1 MRPSRL
7 RLILL
12 LSTLGCLLQPMASAA
27 DEAVSDAINQ
37 RMEELL
43 FSGDLEIDGAAI
55 AARELLPQI
64 YASRNFLPLW
74 HRDTRIQE
82 LLAVL
87 DTAPDHGLELEDYYV
102 DPLRTMVAQPHSKR
116 SALDIADLDILL
128 TESLIRFVYHQ
139 RFGKVNPGSLDAN
152 INFKREFLPGRE
164 PVSSIQSVVESP
176 RPLQEQLHEAIPRG
190 PVYVALQKHLAQYRA
205 MAAAGGWPTM
215 PAGPTLRPGD
225 RNARV
230 VALRQRLAVT
240 GDLPASADLTSDLFD
255 ASLQDAVET
264 FQKRHALASDGMVGQ
279 QSLMALNVPVQDRID
294 QIRLSLE
301 RLRWVQSELS
311 EAFVVVNIAGFQVFL
326 IRQQQLVWIA
336 RAMVGTP
343 YRQTPVFRGNIR
355 YLELNPTWTIPP
367 GILSKDTL
375 PAIKRDPNYLK
386 RKRISVLDPD
396 GRRVDPSTVNWQAY
410 TTRLPYTL
418 RQEPGPDNALGRIK
432 FIFPNPHFVF
442 LHDTPGRELFD
453 RAERTFSSG
462 CIRIEN
468 PLEFAELLLD
478 DAQRWSLSAL
488 RQAVDSGKTQRLN
501 LREPMPVLIVYLTAT
516 IEPEWGIRFLKDV
529 YKRDPKLLQA
539 LNGDIRI
546 ELPKT

>member
-1 MRPSRL
+1 
-7 RLILL
+7 
-12 LSTLGCLLQPMASAA
+12 MASAA
-27 DEAVSDAINQ
+27 DEAVSEAINQ

-74 HRDTRIQE
+74 NSDTRIQE
-82 LLAVL
+82 FLAVL

-116 SALDIADLDILL
+116 RALDIADLDILL
-128 TESLIRFVYHQ
+128 TESLIRFGYHQ

-164 PVSSIQSVVESP
+164 PVSSIQSVVETP

-205 MAAAGGWPTM
+205 MAAAGGWPTV

-225 RNARV
+225 RDARV

-355 YLELNPTWTIPP
+355 YLELNPTWTIPLDGSYSIGLSAP
-367 GILSKDTL
+367 SVQGVFELRILLNS
-375 PAIKRDPNYLK
+375 
-386 RKRISVLDPD
+386 
-396 GRRVDPSTVNWQAY
+396 Q
-410 TTRLPYTL
+410 
-418 RQEPGPDNALGRIK
+418 
-432 FIFPNPHFVF
+432 
-442 LHDTPGRELFD
+442 
-453 RAERTFSSG
+453 SG
-462 CIRIEN
+462 CWMMRSVGLCRRCGRQSTAVR
-468 PLEFAELLLD
+468 P
-478 DAQRWSLSAL
+478 SASICES
-488 RQAVDSGKTQRLN
+488 RCQC
-501 LREPMPVLIVYLTAT
+501 
-516 IEPEWGIRFLKDV
+516 
-529 YKRDPKLLQA
+529 
-539 LNGDIRI
+539 
-546 ELPKT
+546 

>member
-1 MRPSRL
+1 
-7 RLILL
+7 
-12 LSTLGCLLQPMASAA
+12 
-27 DEAVSDAINQ
+27 
-37 RMEELL
+37 
-43 FSGDLEIDGAAI
+43 
-55 AARELLPQI
+55 
-64 YASRNFLPLW
+64 
-74 HRDTRIQE
+74 
-82 LLAVL
+82 
-87 DTAPDHGLELEDYYV
+87 
-102 DPLRTMVAQPHSKR
+102 
-116 SALDIADLDILL
+116 
-128 TESLIRFVYHQ
+128 
-139 RFGKVNPGSLDAN
+139 
-152 INFKREFLPGRE
+152 
-164 PVSSIQSVVESP
+164 
-176 RPLQEQLHEAIPRG
+176 
-190 PVYVALQKHLAQYRA
+190 
-205 MAAAGGWPTM
+205 
-215 PAGPTLRPGD
+215 
-225 RNARV
+225 
-230 VALRQRLAVT
+230 
-240 GDLPASADLTSDLFD
+240 
-255 ASLQDAVET
+255 
-264 FQKRHALASDGMVGQ
+264 MVGQ

-367 GILSKDTL
+367 GILSQDTL

-396 GRRVDPSTVNWQAY
+396 GRRLDPSTVNWQAY

-418 RQEPGPDNALGRIK
+418 RQKPGPDNALGRIK

-468 PLEFAELLLD
+468 PLEFAEWLLD

-516 IEPEWGIRFLKDV
+516 IEPEGGIRFLKDV
-529 YKRDPKLLQA
+529 YNRDPKLLPV
-539 LNGDIRI
+539 LDGDIRI